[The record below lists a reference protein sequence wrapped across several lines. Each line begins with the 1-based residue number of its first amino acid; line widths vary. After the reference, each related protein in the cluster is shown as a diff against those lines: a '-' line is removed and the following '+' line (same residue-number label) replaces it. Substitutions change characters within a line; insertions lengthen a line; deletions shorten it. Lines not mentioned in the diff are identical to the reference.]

1 MKRFL
6 AAAVS
11 AAILFSSV
19 GCGKEEVV
27 TPAENSTA
35 ESVAG
40 TESLVPDESVE
51 TEKREVKA
59 AALSCNAA
67 KMCLLAGVQLVAAVD
82 EAQNIIGMPD
92 GLTFVGIEE
101 EPSVEDV
108 LNAEPDVVILDKSTP
123 GYISIKD
130 AFADVDCEVVEI
142 SDNSFKE
149 YDTSMKLL
157 TDLTG
162 DSEAYEKYVRDVA
175 DRNEAIIS
183 RALEAAHQVE
193 VTVTENPADGSGNAG
208 NSEETVYYAG
218 RTPSFLVIR
227 AGEEN
232 CRAMSNDDYIC
243 SMLQDFGM
251 CNANKSGQQVI
262 VWKKTDTAGDES
274 LTDSHVTIQDQDAL
288 SSEAVI
294 PEPQAEK
301 MSVELASPISE
312 MATGPA
318 AADSSISVMISETP
332 AETDSID
339 TFAGEI
345 DKRESED
352 AGRRTFENLLANN
365 PDFIF
370 IIYDGNEKSA
380 SENCRELVKSCE
392 NWEKTYAVQSGRVYE
407 LPQNSFGCQPNE
419 LWDMAYE
426 YLYQTIFVL

>member
-19 GCGKEEVV
+19 GCGKEEAV
-27 TPAENSTA
+27 TPADNSA
-35 ESVAG
+35 AVDSIAG
-40 TESLVPDESVE
+40 TENLVPDESVE
-51 TEKREVKA
+51 TEKKEVKA

-67 KMCLLAGVQLVAAVD
+67 KMCLLAGVQLVAAVE
-82 EAQNIIGMPD
+82 EAQNITGVPD
-92 GLTFVGIEE
+92 GLTLVGTENK
-101 EPSVEDV
+101 PSVEDV
-108 LNAEPDVVILDKSTP
+108 LNTEPDVVILDKGIS

-130 AFADVDCEVVEI
+130 AFADADCEVVEV

-162 DSEAYEKYVRDVA
+162 DKEAYGKYVRDVA

-183 RALEAAHQVE
+183 QALEAAHQVE

-251 CNANKSGQQVI
+251 CNANKSGQPVI
-262 VWKKTDTAGDES
+262 VWKKADHADES
-274 LTDSHVTIQDQDAL
+274 FSDSHVTKQDPDVL
-288 SSEAVI
+288 SPESVI

-301 MSVELASPISE
+301 MSVKMVSSISE

-318 AADSSISVMISETP
+318 VADSSVSVMISETP

-339 TFAGEI
+339 TFAGDI

-392 NWEKTYAVQSGRVYE
+392 NWDKTYAVQSGRVYD
-407 LPQNSFGCQPNE
+407 LPQNSFSCQPNE